1 MNIATDSVA
10 KGVRGDAILVLVPLL
25 ARISH
30 KAARMRFG
38 AIGAWPGQIPII
50 LCLLAEEG
58 LSQKELIKRT
68 RIEQSTMA
76 EHLDR
81 MDRDG
86 LIYRVR
92 DKRDGRV
99 FRIFLSDKVKVSSDW
114 LISEMEEGTRMYT
127 VGISGKDLEACS
139 RTLAKIIGN
148 MEKYTNG

>member
-92 DKRDGRV
+92 DKRDGRCP
-99 FRIFLSDKVKVSSDW
+99 
-114 LISEMEEGTRMYT
+114 G
-127 VGISGKDLEACS
+127 
-139 RTLAKIIGN
+139 
-148 MEKYTNG
+148 

>member
-1 MNIATDSVA
+1 MNTATDSIA
-10 KGVRGDAILVLVPLL
+10 KGVRSDAILVLVNLL
-25 ARISH
+25 ARLSH

-50 LCLLAEEG
+50 LCLLAEQG
-58 LSQKELIKRT
+58 LSQKELIERT

-92 DKRDGRV
+92 DKQDGRV
-99 FRIFLSDKVKVSSDW
+99 FRIFLSDKVKESSDW
-114 LISEMEEGTRMYT
+114 LMSEMEEGTRMYT
-127 VGISGKDLEACS
+127 VGIPGKDLELCS
-139 RTLAKIIGN
+139 RTLANIIGN
-148 MEKYTNG
+148 MEKYTTG